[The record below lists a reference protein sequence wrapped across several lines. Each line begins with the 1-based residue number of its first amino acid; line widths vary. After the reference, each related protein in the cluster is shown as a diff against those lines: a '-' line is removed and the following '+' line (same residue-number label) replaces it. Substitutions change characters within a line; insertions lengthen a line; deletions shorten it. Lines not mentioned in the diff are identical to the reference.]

1 MRIQRYGAKREQSRT
16 RLFPFCLIIL
26 LSLLGMIPFSVY
38 FRNQFSKNVQSIS
51 AKHSAKHA
59 QEQHGSKLQPVDCSK
74 IPADNDPHFTLVTF
88 PQVDKQVVIDY
99 PWWSGGKDKNLTKT
113 DEMYAQVFEEV
124 LPNELYIDVGANI
137 GQMTLP
143 GIVASK
149 LTYAFDPLLYDVT
162 KICSGLKETL
172 VRGLATQ
179 EGASKLHLF
188 RALVGNESQS
198 NVSISRPE
206 EAFGKF
212 EQASLFSN
220 TIGVARK
227 PKLVTEHVPMVT
239 LDEMVPP
246 DMPIG
251 LVKIDVQG
259 FELQVVQGMKGLLER
274 KSGFPHII
282 HYEEQARLSQLAG
295 VQMGTVQSLLE
306 TYGYNCKRIDKNDIT
321 CMKPR
326 QDS

>member
-1 MRIQRYGAKREQSRT
+1 
-16 RLFPFCLIIL
+16 
-26 LSLLGMIPFSVY
+26 MIPFSVY

>member
-16 RLFPFCLIIL
+16 RLFPFCVIIL

-198 NVSISRPE
+198 NVSISRPD

>member
-198 NVSISRPE
+198 NVSISRPD

>member
-1 MRIQRYGAKREQSRT
+1 MKIQQYGAKRERSRT
-16 RLFPFCLIIL
+16 RLLFPFCVIIL
-26 LSLLGMIPFSVY
+26 LSLLGMRPLFSGSVY
-38 FRNQFSKNVQSIS
+38 FRNQFSKNDQSIS
-51 AKHSAKHA
+51 AGHA

-74 IPADNDPHFTLVTF
+74 IPADNDPHFTVYNF
-88 PQVDKQVVIDY
+88 PQIDKQAIIDY
-99 PWWSGGKDKNLTKT
+99 PWWNGGKEKNTT
-113 DEMYAQVFEEV
+113 RTEEIYDQVFKEV

-143 GIVASK
+143 GIIASK

-162 KICSGLKETL
+162 KICSGLKENL

-188 RALVGNESQS
+188 HALVGNESQS

-206 EAFGKF
+206 ESFGKF

-220 TIGVARK
+220 TIGVAKK

-259 FELQVVQGMKGLLER
+259 FELQVVQGKWANILHFQNCE
-274 KSGFPHII
+274 SII
-282 HYEEQARLSQLAG
+282 
-295 VQMGTVQSLLE
+295 
-306 TYGYNCKRIDKNDIT
+306 
-321 CMKPR
+321 
-326 QDS
+326 

>member
-1 MRIQRYGAKREQSRT
+1 MKNLRYGAKREQSRT
-16 RLFPFCLIIL
+16 ILFPFCGIIL
-26 LSLLGMIPFSVY
+26 LSLLGMRPYSVY
-38 FRNQFSKNVQSIS
+38 FRNQFSKNDQSIF
-51 AKHSAKHA
+51 AKHA
-59 QEQHGSKLQPVDCSK
+59 AQQEQHGSKLQPVDCSK
-74 IPADNDPHFTLVTF
+74 IPADNDPHFTANYF
-88 PQVDKQVVIDY
+88 PQIDKQAIIDF
-99 PWWSGGKDKNLTKT
+99 PWWSGEKDKNTTQTAELY
-113 DEMYAQVFEEV
+113 DQVFKEV

-143 GIVASK
+143 GIIASK

-162 KICSGLKETL
+162 KICSGVKENL

-206 EAFGKF
+206 ESFGKF

-259 FELQVVQGMKGLLER
+259 FELQVVQGKWANIYFLHFQNCE
-274 KSGFPHII
+274 SII
-282 HYEEQARLSQLAG
+282 
-295 VQMGTVQSLLE
+295 
-306 TYGYNCKRIDKNDIT
+306 
-321 CMKPR
+321 
-326 QDS
+326 